1 LLVFGFFRML
11 FNGGIVAARGGS
23 PLLVMASSRG
33 CDDPSLNWRWIRIDD
48 TGCDGIEEEEDNNNE
63 EMEEV
68 KEDDPF

>member
-1 LLVFGFFRML
+1 
-11 FNGGIVAARGGS
+11 
-23 PLLVMASSRG
+23 MASSRG

-48 TGCDGIEEEEDNNNE
+48 TGCAGIEEEEDNNNE